1 VAFGRPQGDRGSY
14 KVWEEGGTF
23 PQVVFEVLSPSNTAA
38 EMLVKR
44 EFYRRWGAEEYYQ
57 YDPET
62 GEAEGLIRRG
72 KVRRF
77 AAVPD
82 MNGWVSP
89 RLGVRFETGGEE
101 WVLYRP
107 DGSRFLTFDEVDQ
120 QAAEAR
126 QQAAAEK
133 RRAEMAKRR
142 ADAATQRADAA
153 TQRADAAEAKA
164 ARLLAKLRAAGLDP
178 NSD

>member
-1 VAFGRPQGDRGSY
+1 M
-14 KVWEEGGTF
+14 
-23 PQVVFEVLSPSNTAA
+23 TA
-38 EMLVKR
+38 KR

-62 GEAEGLIRRG
+62 GEVEGWIRRG
-72 KVRRF
+72 KVKRF
-77 AAVPD
+77 AAVRD

-101 WVLYRP
+101 LALYRP

-120 QAAEAR
+120 LAAGAR
-126 QQAAAEK
+126 KQAAAEK
-133 RRAEMAKRR
+133 RRADTAKRR
-142 ADAATQRADAA
+142 ADAADKRAEE
-153 TQRADAAEAKA
+153 AEAKTA
-164 ARLLAKLRAAGLDP
+164 KLLAKLKAAGLDP